1 MTAVHG
7 ERRTWLWVLGGV
19 TAAIV
24 GLGALGAACGAV
36 TVNPAPLEPRQP
48 WCNETRSLLV
58 SGRKPTPDPAAMLT
72 TEPGTPDAQT
82 WEASKAIWVLEFTL
96 APELSVPPEILV
108 DGRAFVAGLERHD
121 QGKEPEPEQMAAADR
136 LTARLENCAPVR

>member
-1 MTAVHG
+1 MTAVHS

-24 GLGALGAACGAV
+24 GLGALGAACGLV
-36 TVNPAPLEPRQP
+36 TVNPAPLEPRLP
-48 WCNETRSLLV
+48 WCQETKSLLA
-58 SGRKPTPDPAAMLT
+58 SGRTRTPDPAAMLT
-72 TEPGTPDAQT
+72 LEPGTPDALT
-82 WEASKAIWVLEFTL
+82 WDANKAIWVLQFTL

-108 DGRAFVAGLERHD
+108 DGKVFAAGLERHD
-121 QGKEPEPEQMAAADR
+121 QGKEPEPQQVAAAER